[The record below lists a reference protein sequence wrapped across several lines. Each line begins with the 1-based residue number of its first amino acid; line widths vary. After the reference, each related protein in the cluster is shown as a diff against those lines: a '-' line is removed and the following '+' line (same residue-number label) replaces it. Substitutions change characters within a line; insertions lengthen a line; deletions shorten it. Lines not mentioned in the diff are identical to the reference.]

1 MDPAIKNLREW
12 VVLLFTLF
20 CVLDIAGVQY
30 GLLLARTAAEHPNPL
45 VGQIEAIIHGSRGAW
60 HVAYVTPRQA
70 HIFHGLLAAAGAS
83 LLASLSLIVWHGV
96 RLVRANRRRTALTRG
111 KRLTGGKR

>member
-12 VVLLFTLF
+12 VVLLFSLF

-30 GLLLARTAAEHPNPL
+30 GLVLAQTAAEHPNPL
-45 VGQIEAIIHGSRGAW
+45 VGQIDAIIHGSRGAW

-70 HIFHGLLAAAGAS
+70 HIFHGLLAAAGLS
-83 LLASLSLIVWHGV
+83 LLAALSLVVGHGV
-96 RLVRANRRRTALTRG
+96 RLVRTNRRRASRPRW
-111 KRLTGGKR
+111 KR

>member
-30 GLLLARTAAEHPNPL
+30 GLVLARTAAEHPDPL
-45 VGQIEAIIHGSRGAW
+45 VGQIDAIIRGSRGAW
-60 HVAYVTPRQA
+60 HVAYVTTRQA
-70 HIFHGLLAAAGAS
+70 HIFHGLLGAAGLS
-83 LLASLSLIVWHGV
+83 LLASLSLIVGHGV
-96 RLVRANRRRTALTRG
+96 RVVRANRRLATLTRR
-111 KRLTGGKR
+111 KR